1 MTTMEK
7 VKEINNDIEK
17 ALDDLDEG
25 KTSLND
31 TMYIL
36 LEKRKILHNMIQDN
50 NYDNLEAV
58 PQLFY
63 AIDKI
68 MAEMLLSEAEE
79 IDNALDNRF
88 SLNNVDWSWKKEE

>member
-7 VKEINNDIEK
+7 IKEINKDIEK

-68 MAEMLLSEAEE
+68 MAEMLLSEAEK